1 MDSGTTILGKYEIL
15 QQLGSGAMGVVYRG
29 RDTVLDRE
37 VALKVMR
44 AESQAFPEMSE
55 RFNREARA
63 CAKLHHQNI
72 VTIYDFGE
80 AESSSYIVME
90 LLDGVD
96 WRTAMKVMTPIP
108 LTLKLDL
115 IAQVCDG
122 LSHAHQSGIVHRDLK
137 PSNFFVHQQ
146 KQAKILDFGLVKLST
161 SVLTRT
167 GMVLGTPNYMAP
179 EQITGQKCDSRSDLF
194 SAAIVFFEF
203 LTGTHPFQAPFI
215 PKRIGT
221 GTPDLL
227 CEIDPR
233 MPAALQD
240 VLSRALQRDPDE
252 RFQTGQELAD
262 SLRIVTAG
270 GGFEQA
276 EIGQAGSRSP
286 DDSDESDGSDSQ
298 TQTIASLYHPGVT
311 GFGTEPDTK

>member
-1 MDSGTTILGKYEIL
+1 MDSGTTILGKYEVL
-15 QQLGSGAMGVVYRG
+15 QQLGSGAMGVVYRA
-29 RDTVLDRE
+29 RDRVLDRE

-80 AESSSYIVME
+80 ADSSSYIVME
-90 LLDGVD
+90 LLEGVD
-96 WRTAMKVMTPIP
+96 WRTAMKSKAPFP
-108 LTLKLDL
+108 LALKLDL
-115 IAQVCDG
+115 ITQVCDG
-122 LSHAHQSGIVHRDLK
+122 LAHAHESGIVHRDLK
-137 PSNFFVHQQ
+137 PSNFFIHLQ

-194 SAAIVFFEF
+194 SAAVVFFEL
-203 LTGTHPFQAPFI
+203 LTGTHPFQAPFV
-215 PKRIGT
+215 PKRIAT
-221 GTPDLL
+221 GMPDLL
-227 CEIDPR
+227 CEVDPR
-233 MPAALQD
+233 MPLALQD
-240 VLSRALQRDPDE
+240 TLSRALQRDPDE

-262 SLRIVTAG
+262 ALRIAVAG
-270 GGFEQA
+270 GGFEQM
-276 EIGQAGSRSP
+276 EMGQAGDRSP
-286 DDSDESDGSDSQ
+286 DDSDDSGADSQ
-298 TQTIASLYHPGVT
+298 TQTIASLYRPGVT